1 MTSIAGRPE
10 ADLRTGDQRDQRR
23 HDALRRADM
32 LRDVASGLSR
42 PQKELPPKYF
52 YDRRGSELFDEIT
65 RLPEYYLTRS
75 ERALLECWSTSLML
89 SARPAALVELGA
101 GSAEKTRL
109 LLDAMLYAESGDLY
123 VPIDVSAEFLDET
136 AASLRDEYATLGVE
150 PLIADIADPL
160 ALPADLP
167 APALI
172 AFLGSTIGNFDP
184 DGARRLLRNVTDAM
198 RPGDRFLLGADL
210 RKDPAVIERAYND
223 ARGVTAEFNLNVLR
237 VLDRELGADFDPSRF
252 EHRAFYDRTLHR
264 IEMHLV
270 STDDQRVTI
279 PGIGVVPFAGGESIR
294 TEISCKYD
302 RASLTDLLG
311 TGGLVTE
318 RWITD
323 AGATYGLV
331 LASLA
336 SDAPRS

>member
-10 ADLRTGDQRDQRR
+10 ADLHGE
-23 HDALRRADM
+23 M

-65 RLPEYYLTRS
+65 RLPEYYLTRT
-75 ERALLECWSTSLML
+75 ERALLDCWSTALMT
-89 SARPAALVELGA
+89 SVRPAALVELGA
-101 GSAEKTRL
+101 GSADKTRL
-109 LLDAMLYAESGDLY
+109 LLDAMLYAESGELY
-123 VPIDVSAEFLDET
+123 VPIDVSAEFLDD
-136 AASLRDEYATLGVE
+136 AAERLRDEYPTLGVE
-150 PLIADIADPL
+150 PLVGDITDPL
-160 ALPADLP
+160 ELGDDLP
-167 APALI
+167 SPAII

-184 DGARRLLRNVTDAM
+184 AAARRLLRNVADAM
-198 RPGDRFLLGADL
+198 RAGDRFLLGADL

-237 VLDRELGADFDPSRF
+237 VLNREIGADFDLTKF

-270 STDDQRVTI
+270 STDDQRVRI
-279 PGIGVVPFAGGESIR
+279 PNVGAFQFAGGESIR

-302 RASLTDLLG
+302 RATLAELLG
-311 TGGLVTE
+311 SAGMRID

-323 AGATYGLV
+323 AGSNYALV
-331 LASLA
+331 LGSIDD
-336 SDAPRS
+336 SDVNE